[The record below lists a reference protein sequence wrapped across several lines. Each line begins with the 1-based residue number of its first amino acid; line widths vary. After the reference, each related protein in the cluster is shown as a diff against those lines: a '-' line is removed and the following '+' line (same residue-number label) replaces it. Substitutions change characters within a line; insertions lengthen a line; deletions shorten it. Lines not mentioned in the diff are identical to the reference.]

1 MDKKIIL
8 AVAGSGKTY
17 TLCNSINPNERNLIL
32 GFTHQN
38 LKNITSELVKKFK
51 KIPDSTK
58 IWTFDSFVY
67 NNFILPFEPTIVSSF
82 GEEEFHSS
90 GITLNKPPE
99 SEWVKT
105 NLRKNCKSNS
115 NKHYYKK
122 DKLFHYI
129 DRDSKCYYIK
139 TTSELAIYCKDLII
153 ERAIKRLQRFFDNI
167 YIDEFQDFRKFDYDL
182 ICEIAK
188 KFTSI
193 LLVGDYYQ
201 HSVISDKNSGRPY
214 KNSNKNI
221 ISYEEFKLNLEKLGF
236 SVDTTSL
243 NKSRRCSKEVCQFVK
258 ENLNINIDSE
268 GINDGKVIYVKEED
282 ACKILNDDSII
293 KLTYNKSNTYPFK
306 ARNWSYSKG
315 DTYKNVCVILTK
327 TVTDKNTQKLKLNDN
342 EGPTIKNI
350 LYVALT
356 RTSGDLYIMAE
367 NILQTYL
374 EKIAI

>member
-32 GFTHQN
+32 AFTHQN

-51 KIPDSTK
+51 EIPHSTK

-82 GEEEFHSS
+82 GEEEFHSN
-90 GITLNKPPE
+90 GITLNEPPE
-99 SEWVKT
+99 SDWVRN
-105 NLRKNCKSNS
+105 NLRKKSKSNY
-115 NKHYYKK
+115 NKYYKK
-122 DKLFHYI
+122 DELFHYI
-129 DRDSKCYYIK
+129 DPNTKCYYNK
-139 TTSELAIYCKDLII
+139 TTSELAIYCKKLII
-153 ERAIKRLQRFFDNI
+153 ERAIKRLQKFIDNI

-182 ICEIAK
+182 ICEISK
-188 KFTSI
+188 SFTSV

-201 HSVISDKNSGRPY
+201 HSVIGDKNSGRPY
-214 KNSNKNI
+214 KNSNKDI

-327 TVTDKNTQKLKLNDN
+327 SVTDKNTQKLKLNDN
-342 EGPTIKNI
+342 EGPTIKNM

-367 NILQTYL
+367 STLQTYL

>member
-32 GFTHQN
+32 AFTHQN

-51 KIPDSTK
+51 EIPHSTK

-82 GEEEFHSS
+82 GKEEFHSN
-90 GITLNKPPE
+90 GITLNEPPE
-99 SEWVKT
+99 SDWVRN
-105 NLRKNCKSNS
+105 NLRKKSKSNY
-115 NKHYYKK
+115 NKYYKK
-122 DKLFHYI
+122 DELFHYI
-129 DRDSKCYYIK
+129 DPNTKCYYNK
-139 TTSELAIYCKDLII
+139 TTSELAIYCKKLII
-153 ERAIKRLQRFFDNI
+153 ERALKRLQKFFDNI

-182 ICEIAK
+182 ICEISK
-188 KFTSI
+188 SFTSV

-201 HSVISDKNSGRPY
+201 HSVIGDKNSGRPY
-214 KNSNKNI
+214 KNSNKDI

-236 SVDTTSL
+236 FVDTTSL
-243 NKSRRCSKEVCQFVK
+243 NKSRRCSKEICQFVK

-268 GINDGKVIYVKEED
+268 GKNDGKVIYVKEED

-293 KLTYNKSNTYPFK
+293 KLTYKKSNTYPFK

-327 TVTDKNTQKLKLNDN
+327 TVTDKNTQKLKLKDN
-342 EGPTIKNI
+342 EESIVKNM

-356 RTSGDLYIMAE
+356 RTAGDLYIMTQSTLE
-367 NILQTYL
+367 KYL